1 QWWWLVLAVVVS
13 VTMIAAAYS
22 YTRTPVY
29 TAQADVL
36 VSPTLTSAIESDT
49 SDQVN
54 LPTEQRI
61 ASSAQVAALARDSLG
76 TDQTIAWLLDRLS
89 VTVPEEAQ
97 ILEFSFSASAPAP
110 ASQGAQAFANAYL
123 TFKAAQ
129 AQETIDSRRE
139 ELEAQIIALKDRI
152 TTLVAELAAT
162 APGSIAYDTLD
173 QERADSLAAL
183 SGLRNQLATVSTLN
197 TDPGQVI
204 QDAQIPSGPSSPR
217 HRLDLILGA
226 FIGLLVGCILAIT
239 IERRRERSENTAW
252 LEQLVDAP
260 VLGMIPDMPRPYQP
274 MGDPVTVS
282 QPQSRPAEAV
292 RTLRT
297 NVLVGNGDAPALGS
311 ILVTSA
317 SPREGKTTIAASL
330 AVATA
335 QLGRDVVL
343 VSADLREPRSD
354 TFFGGSNSPGLTDVL
369 AGRIALED
377 ALQEPYARLAV
388 LPSGVV
394 DHIPDPVELLQS
406 EAMIDV
412 IRRAGKRGLVIVDG
426 APVLTVADSLV
437 LSTMVDA
444 VLFVA
449 NPRHG
454 RRSTIAQARYLL
466 RQVDANVTGSV
477 LNRVHGW
484 SPNRNV
490 VPRRHGG
497 NSRRRNADAAA

>member
-1 QWWWLVLAVVVS
+1 
-13 VTMIAAAYS
+13 
-22 YTRTPVY
+22 
-29 TAQADVL
+29 
-36 VSPTLTSAIESDT
+36 
-49 SDQVN
+49 
-54 LPTEQRI
+54 
-61 ASSAQVAALARDSLG
+61 VAALARESLG

-97 ILEFSFSASAPAP
+97 ILEFSFSAFAPAQ
-110 ASQGAQAFANAYL
+110 ASQGAQAFADAYL
-123 TFKAAQ
+123 DFKATQ
-129 AQETIDSRRE
+129 ALETIQDRRDKLGDE
-139 ELEAQIIALKDRI
+139 ILELEANIA
-152 TTLVAELAAT
+152 TLDTQLAAA
-162 APGSIAYDTLD
+162 APESIAHDTLD
-173 QERADSLAAL
+173 QKRADSLAAL

-204 QDAQIPSGPSSPR
+204 QGAQTPTGPSSPR

-226 FIGLLVGCILAIT
+226 FIGLLLGCILAIT
-239 IERRRERSENTAW
+239 IERRRERSENIGW

-260 VLGMIPDMPRPYQP
+260 VVGMIPDMPRPHRP
-274 MGDPVTVS
+274 MGDPVTMS

-317 SPREGKTTIAASL
+317 WPREGKTTIAASL

-377 ALQEPYARLAV
+377 ALQEAYPQLAV
-388 LPSGVV
+388 LPSGAV
-394 DHIPDPVELLQS
+394 DHVFDPVELLQS
-406 EAMIDV
+406 EAMTDV
-412 IRRAGKRGLVIVDG
+412 IKRAGKRGLVIVDG

-477 LNRVHGW
+477 LNRVHSW
-484 SPNRNV
+484 SPDRGLSLRRNRDK
-490 VPRRHGG
+490 
-497 NSRRRNADAAA
+497 SLRRRNVDAAA